1 MVDVES
7 LTKEL
12 ERVTNA
18 CNRLAGKREVQLQT
32 LKTLGY
38 DSVEQAEKAL
48 KKLQKEYDNANDELA
63 TAHANFLSEY
73 GDAIENF
80 KTA

>member
-1 MVDVES
+1 VIDVES
-7 LTKEL
+7 LSEEL
-12 ERVTNA
+12 KRVTTA
-18 CNRLAGKREVQLQT
+18 CNRLAGKREAQLQT
-32 LKTLGY
+32 LKNLGY

-48 KKLQKEYDNANDELA
+48 KKLQKEYDNANEELA
-63 TAHANFLSEY
+63 TAHADFLSKY